1 MNIDTILSKME
12 EQRLDELSETQ
23 NETEPFLRPESS
35 ATYLHFR
42 PGREPQQANR
52 FTAFVLSVFKVTF
65 CSLGLWGHQ
74 TWNYIPRVLFSAIC
88 IFPTVFWI
96 FNFNRISRRDVTT
109 PDICFTLSVSLAGLL
124 SYIVFTDCFIAAGRK
139 DSALVS
145 PSETMML
152 DIQRTD
158 ILLLFLAFVF
168 IIISFLSS
176 WVLSLKVEPTSV
188 PGEAAFTVQY
198 LAHWAS
204 VTTCHVFAV
213 SSFTLSKLLYLHIK
227 LIAHKIGD
235 SYMKVALLRLLGV
248 TKIQDGGSPKSRIAT
263 TKEFC

>member
-1 MNIDTILSKME
+1 MNIDTILYKME
-12 EQRLDELSETQ
+12 DQRLDELSETQ
-23 NETEPFLRPESS
+23 NETEPLLRPESS

-96 FNFNRISRRDVTT
+96 FNFNRISRQDITT
-109 PDICFTLSVSLAGLL
+109 PDTSTEIICFTLLVPLAGLL

-158 ILLLFLAFVF
+158 IFLLFLAFVF
-168 IIISFLSS
+168 IIISFLST
-176 WVLSLKVEPTSV
+176 WVLSLKIQPTDV
-188 PGEAAFTVQY
+188 PDEAAFTVQY
-198 LAHWAS
+198 LAHWTS
-204 VTTCHVFAV
+204 VTTCLVFAV
-213 SSFTLSKLLYLHIK
+213 SSFTLGKLLYLHIK
-227 LIAHKIGD
+227 IITHKIGD
-235 SYMKVALLRLLGV
+235 SYMKA
-248 TKIQDGGSPKSRIAT
+248 
-263 TKEFC
+263 

>member
-1 MNIDTILSKME
+1 MNIDTILYKME
-12 EQRLDELSETQ
+12 DQRLDELSETQ
-23 NETEPFLRPESS
+23 NETEPLLRPESS

-96 FNFNRISRRDVTT
+96 FNFNRISRQDITT
-109 PDICFTLSVSLAGLL
+109 PDTSAEIICFTLLVPLAGLL
-124 SYIVFTDCFIAAGRK
+124 SYVVFTDCFIAAGRK

-158 ILLLFLAFVF
+158 IFLLFLAFVF
-168 IIISFLSS
+168 IIISFLST
-176 WVLSLKVEPTSV
+176 WVLSLKIQPTDV
-188 PGEAAFTVQY
+188 PDEAAFTVQY
-198 LAHWAS
+198 LAHWTS
-204 VTTCHVFAV
+204 VTTCLVFAV
-213 SSFTLSKLLYLHIK
+213 SSFTLGKLLYLHIK
-227 LIAHKIGD
+227 IITHKIGD
-235 SYMKVALLRLLGV
+235 SYMKACRWYYYACSL
-248 TKIQDGGSPKSRIAT
+248 
-263 TKEFC
+263 